1 MTTETKQKLQEIE
14 EIAAYIYAMV
24 DRVKSSEP
32 KTGYDA
38 FKQAGEAVKAKQ
50 EDAVEV
56 TDTQMDEPINLD
68 DIPF

>member
-14 EIAAYIYAMV
+14 EIAAYIFQMV

-32 KTGYDA
+32 KSGYDT

-50 EDAVEV
+50 EDSTVV
-56 TDTQMDEPINLD
+56 TDQDMDNDIDLSS
-68 DIPF
+68 IPF